1 MRLER
6 TKCSVV
12 SSLQCCAHKVCNG
25 SVPGLRD
32 RVRFLGWCPAMLE
45 LDGRLRPI
53 EDIEMELE
61 ARLVTRTGG
70 CLMLLDLA

>member
-1 MRLER
+1 MGRFR
-6 TKCSVV
+6 ASVI
-12 SSLQCCAHKVCNG
+12 VC
-25 SVPGLRD
+25 D
-32 RVRFLGWCPAMLE
+32 FWAWCPAMLE

-61 ARLVTRTGG
+61 ARLVTRRSG